1 MSRRKVTINNTPFC
15 EGDVYEMQGVLV
27 KLRKITNKDLIFR
40 PIGVMKYGEGDSGS
54 RNDGDSEGAD
64 AQETRATAGGVA
76 LVGFGK
82 VGE

>member
-27 KLRKITNKDLIFR
+27 RLRKITNKDLVFR
-40 PIGVMKYGEGDSGS
+40 PIGVMEYGEGDAGSGS
-54 RNDGDSEGAD
+54 DGDSEGAD
-64 AQETRATAGGVA
+64 AQETRATTSGVA

-82 VGE
+82 VGQ